1 MATKATPGK
10 STGKGTRKTSSSG
23 DKKATTVKTGA
34 AKKPA
39 PRSRAISEE
48 DIERKAHEI
57 YLERI
62 AKGEPGNHESD
73 WHKAAELLRKK
84 K

>member
-10 STGKGTRKTSSSG
+10 STGKGTRKTPTSRA
-23 DKKATTVKTGA
+23 KKTTTVKAGA

-48 DIERKAHEI
+48 DIARKAHEI

-62 AKGEPGNHESD
+62 AKGEPGNHEGD
-73 WHKAAELLRKK
+73 WHKAVEMLRKK